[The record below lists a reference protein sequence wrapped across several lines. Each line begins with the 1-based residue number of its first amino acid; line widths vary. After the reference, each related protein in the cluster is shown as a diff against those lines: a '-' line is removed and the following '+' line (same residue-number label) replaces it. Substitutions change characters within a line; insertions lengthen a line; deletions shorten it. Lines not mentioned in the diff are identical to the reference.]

1 MPQSETADQSAASA
15 APQALAGRQR
25 VARPSPAAA
34 SADDSAQSRCH
45 ASGGVNPLFLSACV
59 DCGEPMRGDA
69 AAGALIALTRNVTV
83 ASLLLL
89 MPGAC
94 LVWIL
99 A

>member
-1 MPQSETADQSAASA
+1 
-15 APQALAGRQR
+15 
-25 VARPSPAAA
+25 
-34 SADDSAQSRCH
+34 
-45 ASGGVNPLFLSACV
+45 VNPLFLSACV